1 MGFFSKIF
9 DDVLGLDPGGG
20 GIYNVA
26 RDVLGD
32 KIADDVLGMDPGGGG
47 FIKEYNV
54 LLPMIAGYYGLEA
67 LGGTEGIANMFG
79 SGSGAA
85 GTTFTEAQLAAA
97 SASADPIAYLASAT
111 PGAAVGAGEALA
123 AGTLSGGGAA
133 AGGAAGGA
141 GAAGAGTYSGSIMN
155 NLKTLQPYASIG
167 SSLAQG
173 YSANKTAQGAA
184 NAANAGAQSQ
194 IDLQRRMYEEGVARQ
209 QPFYQAGV
217 NALPGYLSG
226 IGQGGELVRGFTMA
240 DYQADPGYAFRLSE
254 GQKQLDRQAAIRGG
268 QISGPSMKAA
278 ARYGQE
284 MGSQEYSNAY
294 NRFRDTQSLRRNALA
309 GVTGFAP
316 TAANAMGNLGQN
328 YATSAGSAM
337 ANQGVN
343 TGNALIAGQ
352 QARQSTY
359 GDIGSALGKYLGS
372 SNSLGR
378 SSGSF
383 SADPNAYAFGS
394 QSWE

>member
-20 GIYNVA
+20 GIYGVA

-32 KIADDVLGMDPGGGG
+32 KIADDVLGMDPSGGGA
-47 FIKEYNV
+47 IKAYNIAI
-54 LLPMIAGYYGLEA
+54 PMIAGYYGLEA

-123 AGTLSGGGAA
+123 AGTLSSGGGAA
-133 AGGAAGGA
+133 AA
-141 GAAGAGTYSGSIMN
+141 GAAGAGTYSGSIAN
-155 NLKTLQPYASIG
+155 TLKTLQPYASIG

-173 YSANKTAQGAA
+173 YSANKTAGAAA
-184 NAANAGAQSQ
+184 NAANAGQQSQ

-226 IGQGGELVRGFTMA
+226 IGQGGELVRGFTQA

-284 MGSQEYSNAY
+284 MGSQEFGRAY
-294 NRFRDTQSLRRNALA
+294 ERFRDTQSLRRNALA

-328 YATSAGSAM
+328 YATGAGNAM
-337 ANQGVN
+337 VSQGVN

-359 GDIGSALGKYLGS
+359 GDIGSVLGKYLSS

-383 SADPNAYAFGS
+383 NADPNAYAFGS